1 MADRT
6 HGSDD
11 MEAEARELA
20 EDEALDRLESVYGP
34 FDDDTE
40 DWRESSLTVWERNR

>member
-6 HGSDD
+6 PGSDD
-11 MEAEARELA
+11 MQAEARELA
-20 EDEALDRLESVYGP
+20 EDEALERWTDLHGP
-34 FDDDTE
+34 FDDETE